1 MINVVLDGSWPT
13 KLTTGILLLSKSRSF
28 GIPIKV
34 NIVGAPSTLPPVN
47 GPGVVHCHV
56 LSSCGVGRELGQGP
70 LVVVPGPPAD
80 PVLMCL
86 EPHGEGEW
94 FTVDSSGVGCHPATK
109 AFVRLVRDSRPG
121 ARHAA
126 ALLRRLFRW
135 LGVPAEPGLLD
146 FLFGAPAPALTRIS
160 LAMRAGQ
167 AMTGESGGVPSH
179 SLLKGSVECDL
190 LQIGDASGRD
200 ILDGW
205 AEGSL
210 DEVLSCFSVAARI
223 SIEDWLETMTAL
235 ASDGHDRDLD
245 LVAGLGELLGNIVL
259 LPPGCMMPPTD
270 AAADAVA
277 NGLVRV
283 LGARGGENDAHRS
296 LLDIYRFL
304 GGGFVESAAYP
315 YSCGGTPA
323 PEGREDRWKWLV
335 RSVVDASS
343 SVDEL
348 WRSLMEPSS

>member
-1 MINVVLDGSWPT
+1 
-13 KLTTGILLLSKSRSF
+13 
-28 GIPIKV
+28 
-34 NIVGAPSTLPPVN
+34 
-47 GPGVVHCHV
+47 
-56 LSSCGVGRELGQGP
+56 
-70 LVVVPGPPAD
+70 
-80 PVLMCL
+80 
-86 EPHGEGEW
+86 
-94 FTVDSSGVGCHPATK
+94 
-109 AFVRLVRDSRPG
+109 
-121 ARHAA
+121 
-126 ALLRRLFRW
+126 
-135 LGVPAEPGLLD
+135 
-146 FLFGAPAPALTRIS
+146 
-160 LAMRAGQ
+160 MRAGQ